1 MTIAELLY
9 STLPYPTLQTRDAF
23 LATDALI
30 NARKNGYRPL
40 AVGPSRRQA
49 ELRLIEQACY
59 STHLIDGTMPFRMID
74 GRQVIESLGPPTTT
88 YCPTRT
94 LPHVTPTSA

>member
-1 MTIAELLY
+1 MTIAELLLSKDEPTQY
-9 STLPYPTLQTRDAF
+9 STLPYATLQTRDAF

-40 AVGPSRRQA
+40 AVASTST
-49 ELRLIEQACY
+49 CY

-74 GRQVIESLGPPTTT
+74 GRQVIEPLGPPTTT
-88 YCPTRT
+88 YCPTRI